1 MHTMGHTNY
10 NTFQRFCRNKRM
22 NKEIS
27 QNYFSIIKN
36 GK

>member
-10 NTFQRFCRNKRM
+10 NTFQRFYRNKQT
-22 NKEIS
+22 NEEIS
-27 QNYFSIIKN
+27 RNYFSIIKS